1 MKIIY
6 EDDYLKVINK
16 PAGVVSALISPLI
29 CHRLDQGT
37 SGLLIIAK
45 SQNIKQTIQDQFRHR
60 RIKKE
65 YLTLVSGIISP
76 EKGRIE
82 GYIVRHKKKGFKRR
96 FVRAP
101 EFAVPEEHKRLAIS
115 EYKTIKKFEKE
126 LFKSASQKSLNY
138 MTYMNVQIFTGRTH
152 QIRAQMAVI
161 HHPIIGDL
169 LYGGKLMRQINQ
181 KLDISRQ
188 FLHAHQLE
196 FKHPVTGKTI
206 KLESKLPH
214 DLRRVIESLKT
225 LE

>member
-1 MKIIY
+1 
-6 EDDYLKVINK
+6 
-16 PAGVVSALISPLI
+16 
-29 CHRLDQGT
+29 
-37 SGLLIIAK
+37 
-45 SQNIKQTIQDQFRHR
+45 
-60 RIKKE
+60 
-65 YLTLVSGIISP
+65 
-76 EKGRIE
+76 
-82 GYIVRHKKKGFKRR
+82 
-96 FVRAP
+96 VRAP

-138 MTYMNVQIFTGRTH
+138 MTYLNVRIFTGRTH
-152 QIRAQMAVI
+152 QIRAQMAEI

-206 KLESKLPH
+206 KLESKLPY
-214 DLRRVIESLKT
+214 DLKKVIKL
-225 LE
+225 LRALR